1 MRGRAQPQMTMLSLQ
16 SPEQRVPENHPLREV
31 KRLADEVLAELNTVF
46 DAMYS
51 EQGRK
56 SVPPER
62 LLKASVLMALYS
74 VRSERLFCEQL
85 DYNLLFRWFLDMD
98 MVEKPF
104 DHCAFSDNRDRLLEH
119 EVTRKFFRHVRA
131 EAERRGLTSKDHFTV
146 DGTLIEAWASM
157 KSYRRKDD
165 DDDHDSNGFADF
177 KGKKLS
183 NETHESKTDPEAKLA
198 RKSRGQG
205 AKLSFGIHALMEN
218 DNGLLTDMRTT
229 EANSRCER
237 TAGLEMLEALPPRA
251 RRRTVGGD
259 RGYDTKEFVAGC
271 RELGVTPHV
280 AQWVAGRGNRGSN
293 ITAVTTRHPSYKDSQ
308 RVRKR
313 VEQIFGWM
321 KTTACFRKT
330 RYRGVAR
337 TSFFAYAVGSA
348 YNLVRMAKLAY
359 STA

>member
-1 MRGRAQPQMTMLSLQ
+1 MRGRQPKQTSMLCMLNIE
-16 SPEQRVPENHPLREV
+16 EQIPDDHPLREI
-31 KRLADEVLAELNTVF
+31 KQIADHALRRMSRTF
-46 DAMYS
+46 DRMYPKV
-51 EQGRK
+51 GRP

-62 LLKASVLMALYS
+62 LVKAMLLMALYS
-74 VRSERLFCEQL
+74 IPSEVRLCEQL
-85 DYNLLFRWFLDMD
+85 RYNMLFRWFLDMD
-98 MVEKPF
+98 MVETPF

-119 EVTRKFFRHVRA
+119 EVTRKFFRHVYD
-131 EAERRGLTSKDHFTV
+131 EAERRQLTSKDHFSV
-146 DGTLIEAWASM
+146 DGTLIDAWASM

-165 DDDHDSNGFADF
+165 DSDGDNNGFADF
-177 KGKKLS
+177 KGQKLS

-205 AKLSFGIHALMEN
+205 ARLSFGVHGLMEN
-218 DNGLLTDMRTT
+218 KNGLLTDMRTT

-280 AQWVAGRGNRGSN
+280 AQWTAGRGTRGSN
-293 ITAVTTRHPSYKDSQ
+293 ISAVTTRHAGYKASQ
-308 RVRKR
+308 RIRKR
-313 VEQIFGWM
+313 IEQVFGWM
-321 KTTACFRKT
+321 KTVACHRKT
-330 RYRGVAR
+330 RHRGIAR
-337 TSFFAYAVGSA
+337 TSAFTFIVGSA
-348 YNLVRMAKLAY
+348 YNLVRMAGLAR